1 VTSLPVLTAGAPLA
15 TGLGDSFAQT
25 AFSGSMALAIPVALI
40 AGLVSFASP
49 CVVPL
54 VPGYVG
60 FLGGLAGSQAG
71 TQRAPS
77 TQIAD
82 DSAAS
87 RRTSRVRRVWSAGRG
102 RIFVGMT
109 LFIAGFTFVFVV
121 AGVATGAL
129 GVALAQ
135 WSDTVTRVLGVL
147 VAVMGLAFM
156 GAIPALRNE
165 AKLHYVPNSGLLG
178 APILGFVFGLGW
190 TPCLGPTL
198 VAINS
203 LALTE
208 GSATRG
214 AILAVAYSL
223 GLGLPFLI
231 IAVGLERSKKALGF
245 MRKHRLTIM
254 RIGGGMLLILGIAMT
269 AGWWTALSNKM
280 SIWIGYTSTVV

>member
-1 VTSLPVLTAGAPLA
+1 
-15 TGLGDSFAQT
+15 
-25 AFSGSMALAIPVALI
+25 
-40 AGLVSFASP
+40 
-49 CVVPL
+49 
-54 VPGYVG
+54 
-60 FLGGLAGSQAG
+60 
-71 TQRAPS
+71 
-77 TQIAD
+77 
-82 DSAAS
+82 
-87 RRTSRVRRVWSAGRG
+87 
-102 RIFVGMT
+102 
-109 LFIAGFTFVFVV
+109 
-121 AGVATGAL
+121 
-129 GVALAQ
+129 
-135 WSDTVTRVLGVL
+135 
-147 VAVMGLAFM
+147 
-156 GAIPALRNE
+156 
-165 AKLHYVPNSGLLG
+165 
-178 APILGFVFGLGW
+178 
-190 TPCLGPTL
+190 